1 MEENDSKV
9 GSIIETIQSGTQ
21 LVTGGENAEPKK
33 MTFMNAFSAVFNG
46 LGIGLLLG
54 ILLSTTLSP
63 VVSGVIA
70 TVSSLLAVLIGLN
83 EKYLDPVKSLRIGS
97 FGLFTVVGIIAGL
110 YLRAN
115 NPFAPTLK
123 DKMEE
128 YKSIGFSDEEARN
141 LIMGFIKSDTSKAQ
155 REASLLYS
163 TKLASSDCD
172 ILESMNA
179 ETPLDEMV
187 NTFKTT
193 GGIWRKFADTFE
205 SGLPDELRGKS
216 LLLVKNSFCNY
227 SSSEPLQIS
236 NTEKIKA
243 IDPNGPIEKIESQF
257 SDSGENW
264 KNLVQNAQNQFSE
277 ADRVLLYRA
286 IIQVFKI

>member
-1 MEENDSKV
+1 MEGNDSKG
-9 GSIIETIQSGTQ
+9 GSLIETIQSGTHY
-21 LVTGGENAEPKK
+21 VTGGESAEPRKF
-33 MTFMNAFSAVFNG
+33 TSMNVFSAIFNG

-128 YKSIGFSDEEARN
+128 YKSIGFSDQEARN
-141 LIMGFIKSDTSKAQ
+141 LIMGFITSDTSKAQ

-163 TKLASSDCD
+163 TIVNSSDCD
-172 ILESMNA
+172 DLYYMNA
-179 ETPLDEMV
+179 ETPISEMV
-187 NTFKTT
+187 NTFRSTE
-193 GGIWRKFADTFE
+193 GIWRKFADTLQ
-205 SGLPDELRGKS
+205 SLPEELRGKS
-216 LLLVKNSFCNY
+216 LLLVRDSFCNF
-227 SSSEPLQIS
+227 SSTEPYTIS

-243 IDPNGPIEKIESQF
+243 INPNNSIGEIEKQISAAGENWTSLVSNAKSQF
-257 SDSGENW
+257 SETD
-264 KNLVQNAQNQFSE
+264 KLIVYQ
-277 ADRVLLYRA
+277 A
-286 IIQVFKI
+286 ILKVFK

>member
-1 MEENDSKV
+1 MEENDSKI
-9 GSIIETIQSGTQ
+9 GSVIETIRSGSQ
-21 LVTGGENAEPKK
+21 LVTGGESAEPKK
-33 MTFMNAFSAVFNG
+33 MTFTNAFSAIFNG

-97 FGLFTVVGIIAGL
+97 FGLFTVVGIIFGL

-123 DKMEE
+123 DKLEE

-163 TKLASSDCD
+163 TILNSSDCD
-172 ILESMNA
+172 LLYYMTA
-179 ETPLDEMV
+179 ETPVSEMV
-187 NTFKTT
+187 NTFRSTE
-193 GGIWRKFADTFE
+193 GIWRKFADTFQ
-205 SGLPDELRGKS
+205 SDLPEELTGKS
-216 LLLVKNSFCNY
+216 LLMVRDSFCNS
-227 SSSEPLQIS
+227 SSSEPYTIS

-243 IDPNGPIEKIESQF
+243 INPNSSLEEMETQISA
-257 SDSGENW
+257 SGENW
-264 KNLVQNAQNQFSE
+264 KNLVLMAQSQFSE
-277 ADRVLLYRA
+277 SERLQIYKALLK
-286 IIQVFKI
+286 VFE

>member
-1 MEENDSKV
+1 MEEKDAKG
-9 GSIIETIQSGTQ
+9 GSIIDTIQSGTQ
-21 LVTGGENAEPKK
+21 LITGGENPTPTEFS
-33 MTFMNAFSAVFNG
+33 TRNAFSAVFNG

-163 TKLASSDCD
+163 TTVNSSDCD
-172 ILESMNA
+172 QLYYMNA
-179 ETPLDEMV
+179 ETPVSEMV
-187 NTFKTT
+187 NTFRSTE
-193 GGIWRKFADTFE
+193 GIWRKFADTFQ
-205 SGLPDELRGKS
+205 SDLPEELTGKS
-216 LLLVKNSFCNY
+216 LLMVRDSFCN
-227 SSSEPLQIS
+227 SSSTDPYKIPNHEQ
-236 NTEKIKA
+236 IKA
-243 IDPNGPIEKIESQF
+243 INPSRSIGEIESKL
-257 SDSGENW
+257 SAAGENW
-264 KNLVQNAQNQFSE
+264 KSLVSTAQSQFSE
-277 ADRVLLYRA
+277 AERAKIYQVL
-286 IIQVFKI
+286 IKVFK

>member
-9 GSIIETIQSGTQ
+9 GSIIESIQSGTQ
-21 LVTGGENAEPKK
+21 LVTGGDSGEPSK
-33 MTFMNAFSAVFNG
+33 MTLMNAFSAVFNG

-83 EKYLDPVKSLRIGS
+83 EKYLDPIKSLRIGS

-128 YKSIGFSDEEARN
+128 YKSIGFSEEEARN
-141 LIMGFIKSDTSKAQ
+141 LIMGFINSDTSKAQ

-163 TKLASSDCD
+163 TIVNSSDCD
-172 ILESMNA
+172 VLYYMTA
-179 ETPLDEMV
+179 ETPVSEMV
-187 NTFKTT
+187 NTFRTT
-193 GGIWRKFADTFE
+193 EGIWRKFADTFQ
-205 SGLPDELRGKS
+205 SELSEELTGKS
-216 LLLVKNSFCNY
+216 LLMVRDSFCN
-227 SSSEPLQIS
+227 SASSEAYQIS

-243 IDPNGPIEKIESQF
+243 INPNSSLEEMENQISA
-257 SDSGENW
+257 SGENW
-264 KNLVQNAQNQFSE
+264 KNLVSNAQSQFSE
-277 ADRVLLYRA
+277 DERLQIYKA
-286 IIQVFKI
+286 ILKVFE

>member
-1 MEENDSKV
+1 MEEDEPKGN
-9 GSIIETIQSGTQ
+9 SIIETIQSGKQ
-21 LVTGGENAEPKK
+21 LLTGGEEQELKK
-33 MTFMNAFSAVFNG
+33 ITLINAFSAIFNG

-97 FGLFTVVGIIAGL
+97 FGLFTVVGIIFGL

-141 LIMGFIKSDTSKAQ
+141 LIMGFIQADTSKAK

-163 TKLASSDCD
+163 TVVNSSDCD
-172 ILESMNA
+172 ILYYMTA
-179 ETPLDEMV
+179 ETPVSEMV
-187 NTFKTT
+187 NTFKSTE
-193 GGIWRKFADTFE
+193 GIWRKFADTFQ
-205 SGLPDELRGKS
+205 SDLPEELTGKS
-216 LLLVKNSFCNY
+216 LLLVRDNFCNS
-227 SSSEPLQIS
+227 SSSEAYKIS
-236 NTEKIKA
+236 NTEQIKT
-243 IDPNGPIEKIESQF
+243 IDPNSSIGEIESKI
-257 SDSGENW
+257 SAAGENW
-264 KNLVQNAQNQFSE
+264 NSLVSTAQSQFSE
-277 ADRVLLYRA
+277 AERA
-286 IIQVFKI
+286 IIYGAIIKVFK

>member
-9 GSIIETIQSGTQ
+9 GSIIETFQSGSQ
-21 LVTGGENAEPKK
+21 LITGGENAEPRK
-33 MTFMNAFSAVFNG
+33 MTFLNAFSAIFNG

-128 YKSIGFSDEEARN
+128 YKSIGFSEEEARN

-163 TKLASSDCD
+163 TIVNSSDCD
-172 ILESMNA
+172 PLYYMTA
-179 ETPLDEMV
+179 ETPVPEMV
-187 NTFKTT
+187 NTFRSTE
-193 GGIWRKFADTFE
+193 GIWRKFADTFQTE
-205 SGLPDELRGKS
+205 LPDELKGKS
-216 LLLVKNSFCNY
+216 LLLVRDSFCNS
-227 SSSEPLQIS
+227 SSSEPYLIS
-236 NTEKIKA
+236 NTEKIKSINA
-243 IDPNGPIEKIESQF
+243 GSPLQDLELQISA
-257 SDSGENW
+257 SGENW
-264 KNLVQNAQNQFSE
+264 KNLVSMAQSQFSE
-277 ADRVLLYRA
+277 SERVQIYKA
-286 IIQVFKI
+286 ILKVFE

>member
-9 GSIIETIQSGTQ
+9 GSLIETIQSGTQ
-21 LVTGGENAEPKK
+21 LVTGGENAEPSK
-33 MTFMNAFSAVFNG
+33 MTPINAFSAIFNG

-141 LIMGFIKSDTSKAQ
+141 LIMGFIQSDTSKAQ
-155 REASLLYS
+155 REANLLYS
-163 TKLASSDCD
+163 TSVSSSDCD
-172 ILESMNA
+172 QLYYMTA
-179 ETPLDEMV
+179 ETPVSEMV
-187 NTFKTT
+187 NTFRST
-193 GGIWRKFADTFE
+193 GGIWRKFADTFQ
-205 SGLPDELRGKS
+205 SDLPEQLTGKS
-216 LLLVKNSFCNY
+216 LLMVRDSFCN
-227 SSSEPLQIS
+227 SSS
-236 NTEKIKA
+236 TELYKIPNHEQVKA
-243 IDPNGPIEKIESQF
+243 INPNSSIEEIESKL
-257 SDSGENW
+257 SAAGENW
-264 KNLVQNAQNQFSE
+264 KSLVSTAQSQFSE
-277 ADRVLLYRA
+277 AERAKIYRA
-286 IIQVFKI
+286 IIKVFK

>member
-1 MEENDSKV
+1 MEENDSKI
-9 GSIIETIQSGTQ
+9 GSVIETIRSGSQ
-21 LVTGGENAEPKK
+21 LVTGGESAEPKK
-33 MTFMNAFSAVFNG
+33 MTFTNAFSAIFNG

-97 FGLFTVVGIIAGL
+97 FGLFTVVGIIFGL

-123 DKMEE
+123 DKLEE

-163 TKLASSDCD
+163 TILNSSDCD
-172 ILESMNA
+172 LLYYMTA
-179 ETPLDEMV
+179 ETPVSEMV
-187 NTFKTT
+187 NTFRSTE
-193 GGIWRKFADTFE
+193 GIWRKFADTFQ
-205 SGLPDELRGKS
+205 SDLPEELTGKS
-216 LLLVKNSFCNY
+216 LLMVRDSFCNS
-227 SSSEPLQIS
+227 SSSEPYTIS

-243 IDPNGPIEKIESQF
+243 INPNSSLEEMETQISA
-257 SDSGENW
+257 SGENW
-264 KNLVQNAQNQFSE
+264 KNLVSMAQSQFSE
-277 ADRVLLYRA
+277 SERLQIYKALLK
-286 IIQVFKI
+286 VFE

>member
-1 MEENDSKV
+1 MEENDSKA
-9 GSIIETIQSGTQ
+9 GSIIETIRSGTH
-21 LVTGGENAEPKK
+21 LVTGGESVEPRK

-97 FGLFTVVGIIAGL
+97 FGLFTVVGIIFGL

-141 LIMGFIKSDTSKAQ
+141 LIMGFIQSDTSKAQ

-163 TKLASSDCD
+163 TIVNSSDCD
-172 ILESMNA
+172 ILYYMTA
-179 ETPLDEMV
+179 ETPVAEMV
-187 NTFKTT
+187 NTFRSTE
-193 GGIWRKFADTFE
+193 GIWRKFADTFQSDLPE
-205 SGLPDELRGKS
+205 GLTGKS
-216 LLLVKNSFCNY
+216 LLMVRDTFCNS
-227 SSSEPLQIS
+227 SSSEQYKIS

-243 IDPNGPIEKIESQF
+243 INPDSSVEEMESQINAA
-257 SDSGENW
+257 GENW
-264 KNLVQNAQNQFSE
+264 KNLVSNAQSQFSE
-277 ADRVLLYRA
+277 TERA
-286 IIQVFKI
+286 IIYQAIIKVFK

>member
-9 GSIIETIQSGTQ
+9 GSIIETFQSGSQ
-21 LVTGGENAEPKK
+21 LITGGENAEPKK
-33 MTFMNAFSAVFNG
+33 MTFLNAFSAIFNG

-83 EKYLDPVKSLRIGS
+83 EKYLDPIKSLRIGS
-97 FGLFTVVGIIAGL
+97 FGLFTVAGIIAGL

-141 LIMGFIKSDTSKAQ
+141 LIIGFIKSDTSKAQ

-163 TKLASSDCD
+163 TIVNSSDCD
-172 ILESMNA
+172 VLYYMTA
-179 ETPLDEMV
+179 ETPVPEMV
-187 NTFKTT
+187 NTFRSTE
-193 GGIWRKFADTFE
+193 GIWRKFADTFQTE
-205 SGLPDELRGKS
+205 LPDEMKGKS
-216 LLLVKNSFCNY
+216 LLLVRDSFCNS
-227 SSSEPLQIS
+227 SSSEPYTIS

-243 IDPNGPIEKIESQF
+243 INPKF
-257 SDSGENW
+257 SLEEMETQISASGENW
-264 KNLVQNAQNQFSE
+264 KNLVSMAQSQFSE
-277 ADRVLLYRA
+277 SERLQIYKA
-286 IIQVFKI
+286 IQKVFE

>member
-9 GSIIETIQSGTQ
+9 GSIIETFQSGSQ
-21 LVTGGENAEPKK
+21 LITGGENAEPRK
-33 MTFMNAFSAVFNG
+33 MTFLNAFSAIFNG

-97 FGLFTVVGIIAGL
+97 FGLFTVAGIIAGL

-141 LIMGFIKSDTSKAQ
+141 LIIGFIKSDTSKAQ

-163 TKLASSDCD
+163 TIVNSSDCD
-172 ILESMNA
+172 VLYYMTA
-179 ETPLDEMV
+179 ETPVPEMV
-187 NTFKTT
+187 NTFRSTE
-193 GGIWRKFADTFE
+193 GIWRKFADTFQTE
-205 SGLPDELRGKS
+205 LPDEMKGKS
-216 LLLVKNSFCNY
+216 LLLVRDSFCNS
-227 SSSEPLQIS
+227 SSSEPYTIS

-243 IDPNGPIEKIESQF
+243 INPKF
-257 SDSGENW
+257 SLEEMETQISASGENW
-264 KNLVQNAQNQFSE
+264 KNLILMAQSQFSE
-277 ADRVLLYRA
+277 SERLQIYKA
-286 IIQVFKI
+286 ILKVFE